1 MGQARGTKPFQ
12 GQMTADKTALTTV
25 LVGPPMLAYGSD
37 TLRMSGI
44 LQQIV
49 DDFGCV
55 LRYRKSAVRPD
66 RPSGPW
72 VDGGTTYSSEDT
84 PFAADFSLAALG
96 SNLWVQP
103 AVAAKRTTS
112 GTAPVEAL
120 GAFRAFVQGN
130 SQMVAHQTFE
140 IEPDT
145 NSGSSTILPI
155 GKPFP
160 ALGAGGVMVGIVASG
175 FSGTSVTMNLVGRV
189 FTATLDQPS
198 AWDSNLI
205 TDKTFTGND
214 DYNTGDIDISG
225 LFTGTPAFAQLGLVI
240 TSTTGRGRLEL
251 LAATRY

>member
-49 DDFGCV
+49 DNFGCV
-55 LRYRKSAVRPD
+55 LRYRKAAVRPD
-66 RPSGPW
+66 RPSGSW
-72 VDGGTTYSSEDT
+72 VDGASTYSSEDT
-84 PFAADFSLAALG
+84 PFAEDFSLSSLG
-96 SNLWVQP
+96 SNLWIQP

-112 GTAPVEAL
+112 GTTPVEAL

-130 SQMVAHQTFE
+130 SQMVAHQTFQ

-160 ALGAGGVMVGIVASG
+160 ALGAAGVMVGIVASG
-175 FSGTSVTMNLVGRV
+175 FSGTSVTMNLVGRA

-198 AWDSNLI
+198 AWGSNLL
-205 TDKTFTGND
+205 TDKTFSGND
-214 DYNTGDIDISG
+214 DYNTGDLTS
-225 LFTGTPAFAQLGLVI
+225 LSLGTAAFAQLGLVI
-240 TSTTGRGRLEL
+240 TSTTGRGTLEVL
-251 LAATRY
+251 VAARY